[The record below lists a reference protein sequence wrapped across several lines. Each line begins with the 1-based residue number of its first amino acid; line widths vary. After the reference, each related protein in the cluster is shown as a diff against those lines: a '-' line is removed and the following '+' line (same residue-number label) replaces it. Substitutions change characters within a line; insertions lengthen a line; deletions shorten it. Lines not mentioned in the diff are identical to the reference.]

1 METTIEEKLKRF
13 SADIRI
19 AMIREMQA
27 LGSGHVGGSASI
39 ADVLAVLYG
48 GVMNVKPEY
57 PEWEDRDRLV
67 LSKGHCGPALY
78 AALALKGFFPLEWLN
93 TLNAPD
99 TRLPSHADRL
109 KTPGVDMTTGSLGQ
123 GISAAVG
130 IALGN
135 RVQKRDSYVYC
146 IIGDGEMEEGQVWEA
161 CEAAA
166 HFALDKFILF
176 LDWNK
181 YQLDGTVEQ
190 IGAPVG
196 AAEKFKAFGFETQTV
211 KGYDTKE
218 IYGAILRAKKGTG
231 KPHAII
237 LDTIK
242 GAGINFAEG
251 LAYNHYLPVSD
262 EAAESAIEE
271 IERRY
276 AEGTYPLGDFRW

>member
-1 METTIEEKLKRF
+1 MDNTFERKLKRF

-48 GVMNVKPEY
+48 GVMNVKPED
-57 PEWEDRDRLV
+57 PEWEERDRLV

-78 AALALKGFFPLEWLN
+78 AALALKGYFPMEWLK
-93 TLNAPD
+93 TLNAPE

-135 RVQKRDSYVYC
+135 RVRGKNGYVYC
-146 IIGDGEMEEGQVWEA
+146 IIGDGETEEGQVWEA

-181 YQLDGTVEQ
+181 YQLDGTVEK
-190 IGAPVG
+190 IGAP
-196 AAEKFKAFGFETQTV
+196 F
-211 KGYDTKE
+211 
-218 IYGAILRAKKGTG
+218 
-231 KPHAII
+231 
-237 LDTIK
+237 
-242 GAGINFAEG
+242 N
-251 LAYNHYLPVSD
+251 
-262 EAAESAIEE
+262 
-271 IERRY
+271 
-276 AEGTYPLGDFRW
+276 